1 MRRTGALL
9 TTLLLVAA
17 ATPAAASV
25 RADSTLQKRLA
36 KALRV
41 PHVSRA
47 TSAAIAV
54 DLQTGEQLF
63 ALNDSLPLAPAS
75 NEKLALTY
83 ALFTSFDPDMRI
95 ETRVEATGTQD
106 GDTLHGNLVLVGG
119 GDPTLS
125 GSDLLRLARRTR
137 ATGIRHVTGGVIG
150 DESLFDAKRTCRG
163 WKASFYIGESPPLS
177 ALVVDRARYNGYTAP
192 RPAKAAALLFRDA
205 LQAQGITVD
214 AGVAVR
220 PGPAEALPVARTLS
234 APLARIV
241 SFMDLQSD
249 NFTAEELLKLLG
261 ATSGAGGTTAAGAK
275 VVVRSLKEAGIA
287 TAGVRIADGSGLSQD
302 DRLTVGVLV
311 GILQAFAADRGLQA
325 EVLRALPVAGV
336 SGTLKYRMR
345 TPLLTGHVR
354 AKTGTTNLASS
365 LSGYVNSNVAFAI
378 IQNGHPLSY
387 WWAREAQDRFA
398 RVLATPRG

>member
-1 MRRTGALL
+1 MRRAVAVL
-9 TTLLLVAA
+9 TAFLLVAA
-17 ATPAAASV
+17 AAPAAASV

-41 PHVSRA
+41 PHVPRA
-47 TSAAIAV
+47 SSAAVAV
-54 DLQTGEQLF
+54 DLETGQELF

-83 ALFTSFDPDMRI
+83 ALLTSLEPDMQI
-95 ETRVEATGTQD
+95 ETRVEATGTQE

-125 GSDLLRLARRTR
+125 SSDLRRLARRTR
-137 ATGIRHVTGGVIG
+137 ATGIRYVTGGVIG
-150 DESLFDAKRTCRG
+150 DESLFDAKRTCPG

-177 ALVVDRARYNGYTAP
+177 ALVVDRARYGSYTAP

-205 LQAQGITVD
+205 LRAEGVTVD
-214 AGVAVR
+214 GGVAVR
-220 PGPAEALPVARTLS
+220 PGPADALPVARTLS
-234 APLARIV
+234 EPLASIV
-241 SFMDLQSD
+241 TFMDLHSD

-261 ATSGAGGTTAAGAK
+261 ATSGSGGTTAAGAK

-287 TAGVRIADGSGLSQD
+287 TAGVRIVDGSGLSED

-311 GILQAFAADRGLQA
+311 GILQAFAADRGLEA

-336 SGTLKYRMR
+336 SGTLKHRMR
-345 TPLLTGHVR
+345 TPLLIGHVH
-354 AKTGTTNLASS
+354 AKTGTTSLASS
-365 LSGYVNSNVAFAI
+365 LSGYVDSNIAFAI

-387 WWAREAQDRFA
+387 WWAREAQDRFTK
-398 RVLATPRG
+398 VLAAQ